1 MNNSVSLVGS
11 CSCGADT
18 ILKKDTQTAMA
29 HLKFLP
35 DTLLIVILSLF
46 SQVCWAAS
54 TLDGRQWL
62 KVTLSNTLPSNPQG
76 GACYGGYF
84 FQFANN
90 GGKPTIYDLTQKES
104 PQYGRALTCASKSH
118 FGSTCFAN
126 QVVSSYQ
133 KNDKSYSCRLPFI
146 YATGHYT
153 LTSDEIQAQG
163 GSYVTGKK
171 GANYY
176 IIVDVVDIENN
187 VLVKRYVF
195 DDEVDDCIAAW
206 DFDNNRFW
214 LIGYRTVNSYND
226 SYFFRPY
233 TFDSSDPRGYR
244 ESGSEIVVPQQGL
257 FGGILQDCQYHNG
270 HIYIANGQGSSSDR
284 TDYIKLLD
292 YDIEHQQVAS
302 TVYNTD
308 FYEAEGMA
316 YYPEGDLFIITSVG
330 MAAAWVLD
338 SPKNHTHQ
346 YDNTGVCSCSY
357 FAFQPG
363 TLASD
368 GYYEVSNYGQLSW
381 AMGEIYNGRSDLK
394 VRLTKDIDFLNKD
407 YLFAFYTPRNNNA
420 PAWDYSFRGTFDGN
434 GHTISNF
441 YVSTTKYNNIGLF
454 PFIKEGAV
462 IRNLTVKG
470 SVNLDRTVSNVG
482 LVGHA
487 MGGMLINVKSE
498 LTFSNQWWGS
508 NVNQLIG
515 LNEGAEVLDVEPET
529 HQHHY
534 VNGFCEATIGT
545 CDQLYQPA
553 TLGADGYYQL
563 GNGGQLFWWAK
574 QVNGGETSSKARLSA
589 DIDLEGDKHVWIPIC
604 DGSIAFTGIFDG
616 ANHSITNCKVNCSS
630 ILSGFFGLVGNTTTD
645 PVIKDFSISGE
656 VKATGNIDQ
665 MAAGV
670 VAMMQSGLV
679 SNVRSSMNITLT
691 AATQDSHIGGIVGA
705 VHAEEYLPVAAHP
718 VKIDQCVYSGTINSY
733 KGYGQTAGILGQA
746 NSYTSVHNCLMLGKI
761 VNSYAGRRNV
771 AFGGILG
778 FVRDEAVFQGV
789 HNCLYM
795 GEGMDIITSNS
806 TTYTGYIV
814 ARNDMNNTTSAHYTD
829 NYILESA
836 TIPTG
841 TNKGR
846 FVPSHG
852 SFSPLQLW
860 TGQACA
866 SLNKNGGKWSQSVP
880 FDRHPWPGVKSKIT
894 AQANAANSNLFDYYM
909 EDYCLNDDGD
919 ATLLPED
926 AASVTVR
933 NLEYVRSSKYMHGFI
948 SVCLPFAL
956 TSDLLPGTP
965 YVFSGIS
972 DDDLAPVC
980 HFSSIEHVEA
990 GQPCFI
996 KVADE
1001 ETDNDW
1007 VISLSSDEG
1016 ISLTLRPENP
1026 TVGICGS
1033 FNTILL
1039 GTGYYKLNAEGD
1051 GLNTTTDSSHC
1062 YPYRAYI
1069 SLDNTSKNLF
1079 RVEFSDE
1086 ELGLNEI
1093 TDEASARVTYSIDG
1107 FAGQKDMKGLRIK
1120 DGKCVFYK

>member
-1 MNNSVSLVGS
+1 M
-11 CSCGADT
+11 
-18 ILKKDTQTAMA
+18 
-29 HLKFLP
+29 
-35 DTLLIVILSLF
+35 TLLKNLPGILLIAILSLL
-46 SQVCWAAS
+46 SQISFAAS
-54 TLDGRQWL
+54 TLDGRRWL
-62 KVTLSNTLPSNPQG
+62 RTSLRNTLPSYPQG
-76 GACYGGYF
+76 GACYGNYF
-84 FQFANN
+84 FQFADK

-104 PQYGRALTCASKSH
+104 PQYGRALTCASQSH

-133 KNDKSYSCRLPFI
+133 KNNKSYSCKLPYI

-153 LTSDEIQAQG
+153 LTSAEIQAQG

-176 IIVDVVDIENN
+176 IIADVVDIEND

-206 DFDNNRFW
+206 DFANNRFW

-226 SYFFRPY
+226 SFFFRPY

-244 ESGSEIVVPQQGL
+244 QTGSEIVVRQQGL
-257 FGGILQDCQYHNG
+257 FGGVLQDCQYHNG
-270 HIYIANGQGSSSDR
+270 HIYIANGQGSSSQR

-292 YDIEHQQVAS
+292 YDIESQQIAS

-330 MAAAWVLD
+330 MASAWILD

-346 YDNTGVCSCSY
+346 YNSYGICSCYS
-357 FAFQPG
+357 AQPG
-363 TLASD
+363 SLNASD
-368 GYYEVSNYGQLSW
+368 GYYEVSNLGQLYW

-394 VRLTKDIDFLNKD
+394 VRLIQDIDCQKQD
-407 YLFAFYTPRNNNA
+407 YPFAFYTPRANNS
-420 PAWDYSFRGTFDGN
+420 PAWDYSFCGTFDGN

-470 SVNLDRTVSNVG
+470 SINLDRTVSNVG

-487 MGGMLINVKSE
+487 KGGTLINVKSE
-498 LTFSNQWWGS
+498 LTFSNPGWGS

-515 LNEGAEVLDVEPET
+515 LNEGAKVLDADT
-529 HQHHY
+529 HQHNY
-534 VNGFCEATIGT
+534 VNGFCMATVGS
-545 CDQLYQPA
+545 CDTPYQPA
-553 TLGADGYYQL
+553 TLGADEYYQL
-563 GNGGQLFWWAK
+563 GNGGQLFWWANR
-574 QVNGGETSSKARLSA
+574 VNGGETSSKARLSA

-604 DGSIAFTGIFDG
+604 DGSITFTGVFDG

-656 VKATGNIDQ
+656 VKATGNIKN

-679 SNVRSSMNITLT
+679 SNIRSSMDITLT
-691 AATQDSHIGGIVGA
+691 AATTDIHVGGIVGA
-705 VHAEEYLPVAAHP
+705 VQYEQYQPVAAHP

-733 KGYGQTAGILGQA
+733 KGYGQTAGILGLA
-746 NSYTSVHNCLMLGKI
+746 NIYTSVHNCLMLGKI
-761 VNSYAGRRNV
+761 VNSYSAGDNNV
-771 AFGGILG
+771 AFGGIVGYVSL
-778 FVRDEAVFQGV
+778 ANFQGV

-795 GEGMDIITSNS
+795 GKGMSIDMSNDK
-806 TTYTGYIV
+806 TYTGYIV
-814 ARNDMNNTTSAHYTD
+814 ARNDMNATSNHYTD
-829 NYILESA
+829 NYILNTA
-836 TIPTG
+836 TIPAG
-841 TNKGR
+841 KKKGQV
-846 FVPSHG
+846 VPSHG
-852 SFSPLQLW
+852 SFTPLQML
-860 TGQACA
+860 TGRACA

-919 ATLLPED
+919 TTLLPED

-933 NLEYVRSSKYMHGFI
+933 NLEYVRSSKYMHGYI

-965 YVFSGIS
+965 YVFSSIS
-972 DDDLAPVC
+972 EENQVPVC

-1033 FNTILL
+1033 FNTTLL

-1086 ELGLNEI
+1086 ELGLYEI
-1093 TDEASARVTYSIDG
+1093 SAEPSSRTAYTLEG
-1107 FAGQKDMKGLRIK
+1107 FTGQKGMKGLSIK